1 MRHVPLECDINIA
14 VNGCSGFATSTQ
26 KGPFT
31 VMLISH
37 SGGTYLIRIPP
48 FAWQRSLLSAPS
60 NSKPKGRLAGQLR
73 LLLALGLGLGVDAC
87 VGGYVCVEGYVRPEI
102 S

>member
-1 MRHVPLECDINIA
+1 MIPRGLPESQRREVNRDGDIMP
-14 VNGCSGFATSTQ
+14 GRPTRS
-26 KGPFT
+26 
-31 VMLISH
+31 
-37 SGGTYLIRIPP
+37 P

-60 NSKPKGRLAGQLR
+60 NSKPKGRFAGQLR

-102 S
+102 